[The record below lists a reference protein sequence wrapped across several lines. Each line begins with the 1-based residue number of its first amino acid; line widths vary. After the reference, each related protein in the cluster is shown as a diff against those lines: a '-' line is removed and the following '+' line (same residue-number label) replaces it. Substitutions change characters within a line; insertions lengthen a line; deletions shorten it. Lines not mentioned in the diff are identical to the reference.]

1 MFNIETVRKA
11 GAILPSN
18 KELEA
23 ALVGVIQLAN
33 IHQPEEIF
41 QRILFFLNRVELN
54 QGKQAKYLPTWSQFQ
69 SVKNDLIA
77 RKILGEK

>member
-23 ALVGVIQLAN
+23 ALVGVIQLAD
-33 IHQPEEIF
+33 IHQPE
-41 QRILFFLNRVELN
+41 
-54 QGKQAKYLPTWSQFQ
+54 
-69 SVKNDLIA
+69 
-77 RKILGEK
+77 